1 MKVTVAVLDK
11 HGDNVVDRVLE
22 LLNALGD
29 GRSSHFGLVSPKKS
43 VFEKSLGIL
52 SRQGL
57 NSSTYS
63 RLCFLE
69 TYVGERL

>member
-11 HGDNVVDRVLE
+11 QGDNVVDRVLE
-22 LLNALGD
+22 VLNALGD
-29 GRSSHFGLVSPKKS
+29 GQTSHFGLVSPKKS
-43 VFEKSLGIL
+43 VFEKSLGIHEEA
-52 SRQGL
+52 GL
-57 NSSTYS
+57 RFINFS

>member
-22 LLNALGD
+22 VLNALGG
-29 GRSSHFGLVSPKKS
+29 GRPSHFGLVSPKKS

-52 SRQGL
+52 RRQGL
-57 NSSTYS
+57 EFINLS